1 MNGVNDKRLKVKLT
15 DLKKKPSFE
24 LLQCIGK
31 VASQDIT
38 PHAFAKVKP
47 PKGPKIEE
55 IFIKQSNKNIKGGKK
70 IDKQPIK
77 SKSNKLKK
85 KKSK

>member
-55 IFIKQSNKNIKGGKK
+55 IFIKGGKK